1 MYNMYFKNWFM
12 INLDIF
18 DFDSYKILKNKINLF
33 D

>member
-1 MYNMYFKNWFM
+1 MYNMYQNWFM

>member
-18 DFDSYKILKNKINLF
+18 DFDSYKIFLSEK
-33 D
+33 